1 VVSLYANLTSTN
13 AKNAKPNKPV
23 NKENEKK
30 NQKKLGEKKKKASH
44 SNPTSEK
51 PRNLEVAVANV
62 RFIIG
67 LNLKRDPRIE
77 SLNMANI
84 HDLVNIIEHAMI
96 ANLIQ
101 YVPTYTHT

>member
-1 VVSLYANLTSTN
+1 MVSLYANLTSTN

-67 LNLKRDPRIE
+67 TSLNLKRDPRIE
-77 SLNMANI
+77 SLNLANT
-84 HDLVNIIEHAMI
+84 HDLMNM
-96 ANLIQ
+96 
-101 YVPTYTHT
+101 P